1 MQRRS
6 PAQVYAL
13 LFGVVLLAA
22 GLLGFLYNGTFT
34 SNEHVR
40 DAVLGILDVNGW
52 HNVVHIVT
60 GLLGLAAAGS
70 YFYAR
75 AYAFGLGLV
84 YLAIA
89 IWGFILG
96 DNSSILSIIPI
107 NTEDTVLHLLIGI
120 AGISAGAATPA
131 IPAPTTVPQGSHG

>member
-13 LFGVVLLAA
+13 LIGGVLVVA
-22 GLLGFLYNGTFT
+22 GIVGFFYNGTFT

-52 HNVVHIVT
+52 HNVLHIAS
-60 GLLGLAAAGS
+60 GLLGLATAAS

-75 AYAFGLGLV
+75 AYAFGLGVV

-89 IWGFILG
+89 VWGFILG
-96 DNSSILSIIPI
+96 DNSSILSVIPI
-107 NTEDTVLHLLIGI
+107 NTEDSVLHLLIGV
-120 AGISAGAATPA
+120 AGISAGAATPGV
-131 IPAPTTVPQGSHG
+131 PAPTTAAQV